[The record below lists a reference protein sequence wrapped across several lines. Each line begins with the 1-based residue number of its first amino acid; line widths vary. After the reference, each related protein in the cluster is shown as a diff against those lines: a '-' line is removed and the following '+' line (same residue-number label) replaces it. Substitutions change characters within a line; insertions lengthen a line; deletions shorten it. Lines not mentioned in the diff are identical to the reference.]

1 MNDDLPIPPAP
12 QLDDNLIAAIN
23 KQTVVSEMR
32 KTSLADRLVIP
43 PELPRSVRILGRFVG
58 VWIVENDAAVLWHL
72 ELQFQRVLS
81 EHPERQLIWAEAM
94 KHYLESK

>member
-1 MNDDLPIPPAP
+1 MSNLPIPPAP
-12 QLDDNLIAAIN
+12 
-23 KQTVVSEMR
+23 TVSELR
-32 KTSLADRLVIP
+32 KTSLAGRLILTEGLVP
-43 PELPRSVRILGRFVG
+43 SVRVLGNFVG
-58 VWIVENDAAVLWHL
+58 AWIVENDAAVLWHL